1 MDRLKELRRQ
11 RLLTQR
17 ELGELVGVSFQTV
30 QSWESRKSQPRLRHI
45 RRLAEVLEVSPED
58 LLKEF
63 DDVKEAA

>member
-11 RLLTQR
+11 RLLTQS

-63 DDVKEAA
+63 DDVKKAA